1 MEEQEF
7 LLLADLLP
15 EGLLMVAG
23 NGDVLAVNKVATKQL
38 ESLSCNLVGR
48 NLAELIGME
57 RDQFLSQIRPCTR
70 SRMPVHLAFI
80 SELKKQGLSIQ
91 ACEGFLLTP
100 AQDEVEARILVRL
113 SDSNNQTGKF
123 LALNEQNIKLQRLL
137 KNLNEKENQLKET
150 IVQLTKTKELAEEA
164 NKEKSRFLSNMSH
177 ELRTPMHGILGF
189 TDISLRLVKDDEVK
203 KYLDYILTSGKRLT
217 ELLDNLLDLHQLEAG
232 KMTVD
237 FAKYDITI
245 ITHQCVTELCSL
257 SNEKGL
263 TIKINTDQTIEGVF
277 DQKLMSQV
285 ITNLLSNAIKFS
297 PEDNTINVNI
307 DRKMDWLN
315 GSEQMVLNFSVID
328 QGIGIPTDEHDK
340 VFNRFI
346 QSSKTTTSNGGTGLG
361 LSIVKEILDI
371 HRGKIWVV
379 SPIDKID
386 LQSDINKH
394 VGTAINLM
402 IPVEQTSANE

>member
-23 NGDVLAVNKVATKQL
+23 NGDILAANKVATKQL
-38 ESLSCNLVGR
+38 KSSSCNLVGR
-48 NLAELIGME
+48 NLAEFIGME
-57 RDQFLSQIRPCTR
+57 RDHLLSQIRHCTR
-70 SRMPVHLAFI
+70 SRVPIRLALV

-100 AQDEVEARILVRL
+100 AQDEVEAQILLRF
-113 SDSNNQTGKF
+113 SGSNNQTSKF
-123 LALNEQNIKLQRLL
+123 LTLNNQNIKLQRLL
-137 KNLNEKENQLKET
+137 RNLNEKKRQLKET
-150 IVQLTKTKELAEEA
+150 INQLMKTKEFAEEA

-177 ELRTPMHGILGF
+177 ELRTPMHAILGF

-203 KYLDYILTSGKRLT
+203 KYLNFILTSGKRLT
-217 ELLDNLLDLHQLEAG
+217 KLLDNLLDLHQLEAG
-232 KMTVD
+232 KMLVD
-237 FAKYDITI
+237 FAKHDITI
-245 ITHQCVTELCSL
+245 VTRTCATELHSL

-263 TIKINTDQTIEGVF
+263 TIKINADQMIEGVF

-297 PEDNTINVNI
+297 PADNTINVNI
-307 DRKMDWLN
+307 DRKMERLN
-315 GSEQMVLNFSVID
+315 GRQQMVLIFSVID

-340 VFNRFI
+340 VFDRFI
-346 QSSKTTTSNGGTGLG
+346 QSSKTTTSDGGTGLG
-361 LSIVKEILDI
+361 LSIVKDILDI

-379 SPIDKID
+379 SPTEKSV
-386 LQSDINKH
+386 LQSDKNKH

-402 IPVEQTSANE
+402 IPTKQISANE

>member
-15 EGLLMVAG
+15 EGLLMVTG
-23 NGDVLAVNKVATKQL
+23 NGDILAVNKVAKKQL
-38 ESLSCNLVGR
+38 KSSSCNLVGR
-48 NLAELIGME
+48 NLAEFIGME
-57 RDQFLSQIRPCTR
+57 RDHFLSQIRHCTR
-70 SRMPVHLAFI
+70 SRMPIRLALI

-100 AQDEVEARILVRL
+100 AQDEVEAQILLRL
-113 SDSNNQTGKF
+113 SDSNNQTSKF
-123 LALNEQNIKLQRLL
+123 LTLNNQNIKLQRLL
-137 KNLNEKENQLKET
+137 RNLNEKKRQLKET
-150 IVQLTKTKELAEEA
+150 INQLTKTKEFAEEA

-177 ELRTPMHGILGF
+177 ELRTPMHAILGF

-203 KYLDYILTSGKRLT
+203 KYLNYILTSGKRLT

-232 KMTVD
+232 KMLVD
-237 FAKYDITI
+237 FAKHDITI
-245 ITHQCVTELCSL
+245 VTQQCAAELHSL

-263 TIKINTDQTIEGVF
+263 TIKINADQMIEGVF

-297 PEDNTINVNI
+297 PADNTINVNI
-307 DRKMDWLN
+307 DRKMERLN
-315 GSEQMVLNFSVID
+315 GRQQMVLIFSVID

-340 VFNRFI
+340 VFDRFI
-346 QSSKTTTSNGGTGLG
+346 QSSKTTTSDGGTGLG
-361 LSIVKEILDI
+361 LSIVKDILDI

-379 SPIDKID
+379 SPIEKLV
-386 LQSDINKH
+386 LQSDKNKH

-402 IPVEQTSANE
+402 IPAEQISANE

>member
-23 NGDVLAVNKVATKQL
+23 NGDVLAANKVATKQL
-38 ESLSCNLVGR
+38 KSSSCNLVGR

-57 RDQFLSQIRPCTR
+57 RDQFLSQIRLCTR
-70 SRMPVHLAFI
+70 SRLPIRLALT
-80 SELKKQGLSIQ
+80 SELEKKDLSIQ
-91 ACEGFLLTP
+91 TCEGFLLAP
-100 AQDEVEARILVRL
+100 AQDKVKAQILLRF
-113 SDSNNQTGKF
+113 SNSNNQTGKF

-137 KNLNEKENQLKET
+137 KNLNKKEHQLKKT
-150 IVQLTKTKELAEEA
+150 IIQLTKTKELAEEA

-189 TDISLRLVKDDEVK
+189 TDISLQLVKDDEVK

-217 ELLDNLLDLHQLEAG
+217 NLLDDLLDLHRLEVG
-232 KMTVD
+232 KMPAD
-237 FAKYDITI
+237 FAKHDITI
-245 ITHQCVTELCSL
+245 VTQQCVTGLHSL

-263 TIKINTDQTIEGVF
+263 TIKINTDQMIEGVF

-297 PEDNTINVNI
+297 SENNTININI
-307 DRKMDWLN
+307 DKKVERLN

-340 VFNRFI
+340 VFDRFV

-379 SPIDKID
+379 SPIEKLVI
-386 LQSDINKH
+386 LSDENKL
-394 VGTAINLM
+394 VGTAINFM
-402 IPVEQTSANE
+402 IPTEQIFSNE

>member
-23 NGDVLAVNKVATKQL
+23 NGDILAANKVATKQL
-38 ESLSCNLVGR
+38 KSSRCNLVGR
-48 NLAELIGME
+48 NLAEFIGME
-57 RDQFLSQIRPCTR
+57 RDHFLSQIRHCTR
-70 SRMPVHLAFI
+70 SRMPVRLPLI

-100 AQDEVEARILVRL
+100 AQDEVEAQILLRL
-113 SDSNNQTGKF
+113 SGSNNQTSKF
-123 LALNEQNIKLQRLL
+123 LTLNKQNIKLQRLL
-137 KNLNEKENQLKET
+137 RNLNEKERQLKET
-150 IVQLTKTKELAEEA
+150 INQLTKTKEFAEEA

-177 ELRTPMHGILGF
+177 ELRTPMHAILGF

-203 KYLDYILTSGKRLT
+203 IFLNHILNSGKRLT
-217 ELLDNLLDLHQLEAG
+217 KLLDNLLNLHQMEAG
-232 KMTVD
+232 KMLVD
-237 FAKYDITI
+237 FAKHDITI
-245 ITHQCVTELCSL
+245 VTQQCATELHSL
-257 SNEKGL
+257 SDEKGL
-263 TIKINTDQTIEGVF
+263 TIKINTDQIIEGVF

-285 ITNLLSNAIKFS
+285 IINLLSNAIKFS
-297 PEDNTINVNI
+297 PADNTININI
-307 DRKMDWLN
+307 DRKMERLN
-315 GSEQMVLNFSVID
+315 GREQMVLIFSVTD
-328 QGIGIPTDEHDK
+328 HGIGIPTDEHDK
-340 VFNRFI
+340 VFDRFI

-379 SPIDKID
+379 SPIEKLV
-386 LQSDINKH
+386 LQSDKNKH

-402 IPVEQTSANE
+402 IPAEQISANE